1 MSNFYV
7 NNGLIDNLV
16 SPASSNTSNN
26 NILTNFYDVNNNPL
40 QFLKPQ
46 GNTDI
51 FKSSWESN
59 LTLYTINGND
69 IFDNFAP
76 YTTVYNTSGAH
87 THTLK
92 NTTVRWAALLVAGGG
107 GGMGG
112 TQYNGGANGAGGGGG
127 SSGQWLFAYSNVPI
141 TNRTLN
147 ITIGSGGK
155 GSIGVDSTS
164 SYQYPLTQPTT
175 GGNSSIVINGTTIL
189 LVNGGN
195 TGQGFT
201 AGNVGSLGGVANATS
216 ITVDNSMMIY
226 DYTNGVNGSNG
237 SNATSGHPPGGSGG
251 INSFSSIQINNYF
264 RYINAS
270 NTEIDIVLTDYG
282 VGGNG
287 GYGEGT
293 SGSANGCHNGFD
305 ASGGLAVIFEYQ
317 FPSTFTTT
325 LATSKLITG
334 TSSNLINLINQ
345 FNTPYG
351 YNYIN
356 LCLYGAGGNAGQVG
370 SGAYDSGG
378 AGSGAFIYAKNIP
391 IVVPNTTTTITNI
404 QYVIGTGGS
413 SQSTIVIIYY
423 SDGSYIKLNAGAGQS
438 TGYTNS
444 TNGAPGGVASNTI
457 TSTFYSTSNIFMI
470 NGAKGGNKT
479 VTGASSGYT
488 SSGSGS
494 NSSNNPVS
502 NSSHVSNTFNA
513 NDGKKYTITSVGGGS
528 NQIVSGYGAGG
539 AATPANYNQNAP
551 AYRYGSQGCILYML
565 DVNASS
571 SSPITPL

>member
-1 MSNFYV
+1 MSNYYI
-7 NNGLIDNLV
+7 NNILINNLV
-16 SPASSNTSNN
+16 SPASSTTSNN
-26 NILTNFYDVNNNPL
+26 NILTNFFNINGVPL

-51 FKSSWESN
+51 FQSSWSSN
-59 LTLYTINGND
+59 VTSYTINGND

-76 YTTVYNTSGAH
+76 YTTVFSSSGTYNY
-87 THTLK
+87 TLK

-112 TQYNGGANGAGGGGG
+112 TQYNGGNNGAGGGGG

-147 ITIGSGGK
+147 ITVGSGGT

-164 SYQYPLTQPTT
+164 SYQYPLTQPTA

-195 TGQGFT
+195 TGAGFT
-201 AGNVGSLGGVANATS
+201 AGNVGSLGGVANTNS

-226 DYTNGVNGSNG
+226 DYNNGVNGTNG
-237 SNATSGHPPGGSGG
+237 SNATSTHPPGGTGG
-251 INSFSSIQINNYF
+251 VNSFSSIQINNYF

-293 SGSANGCHNGFD
+293 GSGYGGRQDGFNASNG
-305 ASGGLAVIFEYQ
+305 LVIIFEYQ
-317 FPSTFTTT
+317 FSSTFTTT
-325 LATSKLITG
+325 LSTSKLVTG

-356 LCLYGAGGNAGQVG
+356 LYLYGAGGNASQVG
-370 SGAYDSGG
+370 SATYDSGG
-378 AGSGAFIYAKNIP
+378 GGGGAFIYAKNIP

-404 QYVIGTGGS
+404 KYAIGTGGS
-413 SQSTIVIIYY
+413 SQSTIVVVYY
-423 SDGSYIKLNAGAGQS
+423 SDGSYINLNAGAGQS
-438 TGYTNS
+438 TGDNGS
-444 TNGAPGGVASNTI
+444 TNGAPGGIASNTI
-457 TSTFYSTSNIFMI
+457 TSTFYSASNITMV
-470 NGAKGGNKT
+470 NGAKGGNYNT
-479 VTGASSGYT
+479 TGASSGYT

-502 NSSHVSNTFNA
+502 NSSNVSNTFNA

-539 AATPANYNQNAP
+539 AATQANYNQNAP
-551 AYRYGSQGCILYML
+551 AYRYGSQGCVLYML
-565 DVNASS
+565 DVN
-571 SSPITPL
+571 TN